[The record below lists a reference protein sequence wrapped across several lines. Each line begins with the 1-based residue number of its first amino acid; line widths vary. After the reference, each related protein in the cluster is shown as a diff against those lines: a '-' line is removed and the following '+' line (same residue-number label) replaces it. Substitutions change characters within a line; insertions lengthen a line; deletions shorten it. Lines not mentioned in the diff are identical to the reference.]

1 MSNVKNILITGVS
14 SGLGRAMAH
23 AALARGHRV
32 IGTVRQDAQR
42 HAFEALAPGRALA
55 RLLDVRDTAGI
66 QALVQELEATLG
78 AIDVLINNAG
88 YGLVGVLEELD
99 LEALR
104 QQFEVNVYGPVAL
117 IQAVLP
123 GMRKRRA
130 GHIVNV
136 SSMGGMVAFPGLSA
150 YHGTKFALLGMT
162 DSLRQ
167 EVRDLGIHVTAIL
180 PGIFSSDW
188 FSRSQQ
194 KADHA
199 IDDYDAV
206 VNATHDF
213 AFGDPAALGRVMVDA
228 IEMNHPPEKLLIG
241 PTAVRLVTAALADW
255 QAEIARW
262 ETLSHAGGQG

>member
-1 MSNVKNILITGVS
+1 LTLKTILITGVS
-14 SGLGRAMAH
+14 SGLGRAMAE

-32 IGTVRQDAQR
+32 IGTVRQEAQR
-42 HAFEALAPGRALA
+42 HAFEAQAPGRSYA

-66 QALVQELEATLG
+66 QALVREVESSLG

-88 YGLVGVLEELD
+88 YGLLGVMEELE

-104 QQFEVNVYGPVAL
+104 RQFEVNVFAPVAL

-123 GMRKRRA
+123 GMRQRRA

-150 YHGTKFALLGMT
+150 YHGTKYALLGMT

-167 EVRDLGIHVTAIL
+167 EVRSLGINVTAIL

-194 KADHA
+194 KAEHA
-199 IDDYDAV
+199 IQDYDEV

-213 AFGDPAALGRVMVDA
+213 AYGDPAVLGRVVLDA
-228 IEMNHPPEKLLIG
+228 IEMAQPPARLLIG
-241 PTAVRLVTAALADW
+241 PTAVRLVKAALADW
-255 QAEIARW
+255 DMEITRW
-262 ETLSHAGGQG
+262 ETLSHADGQG